1 MKKPYEKPMLY
12 VEDFSL
18 SEHIAIGCK
27 LIDQQQGA
35 KDFTTPQACIFEW
48 GGVKMF
54 MGSGNCASQGAII
67 LDPTDSSSAFCYHGP
82 SAERLVF
89 SS

>member
-1 MKKPYEKPMLY
+1 MAVMKKPDEKPMLY

-27 LIDQQQGA
+27 LIDQGS
-35 KDFTTPQACIFEW
+35 KDFTTPNACCFDYGGITIFASA
-48 GGVKMF
+48 GVC
-54 MGSGNCASQGAII
+54 GTGII
-67 LDPTDSSSAFCYHGP
+67 MQPDTDPMFCYHGP
-82 SAERLVF
+82 SPDKVVF